1 MLHEISNGLVGMNN
15 DTCSK
20 VTQES
25 EAHSDSSKKG
35 QTIQLSEIPSSQGPS
50 ESGTS
55 FHSGIPEPI
64 HLRHSWM
71 ALAVALMPGVTCHC
85 LL

>member
-50 ESGTS
+50 ELSL
-55 FHSGIPEPI
+55 I
-64 HLRHSWM
+64 HI
-71 ALAVALMPGVTCHC
+71 
-85 LL
+85 